1 MNSEGKGATTIGALL
16 KKLSGEIKIEF
27 EVTRMEPL
35 FKDETDYNEF
45 IEKHNVHSVK
55 KGDISTYEGNVF
67 LGVDAGST
75 TTKVALV
82 GEDGSL
88 LYSFYDNNNGSPLKQ
103 LRKFMNCSRK
113 VPQLCVPVQPDT
125 AKH

>member
-45 IEKHNVHSVK
+45 IEKHNVQRRE
-55 KGDISTYEGNVF
+55 I
-67 LGVDAGST
+67 
-75 TTKVALV
+75 
-82 GEDGSL
+82 
-88 LYSFYDNNNGSPLKQ
+88 SPLTKEMYV
-103 LRKFMNCSRK
+103 L
-113 VPQLCVPVQPDT
+113 
-125 AKH
+125 A